1 MIIDISVKI
10 VNGGESVFLQ
20 KTIGAFLVTPGIFIL
35 ILLLSVVFFRKGRW
49 LFVLLAAF
57 LYVLSSYPG
66 EFLFLRP
73 LEEDL
78 TVPEGFPQNGVIVI
92 LGGGVERN
100 TKTGD
105 SLSDSTL
112 RRILTGFQVYR
123 RTRFPIVVTGGSLSS
138 LKPEAMIMKEYLLS
152 LGVPEKNVL
161 VENRSRNTYENAL
174 FTEKLIGDVPVVL
187 VTDSIHMR
195 RALYTFKKFF
205 SEVVPYP
212 AGCYFGKPE
221 FVDFLPSATSFY
233 LNSRAIY
240 EWIGLVWYNLRGR

>member
-35 ILLLSVVFFRKGRW
+35 ILLLSAVFSRKGRW
-49 LFVLLAAF
+49 LFVLLATF
-57 LYVLSSYPG
+57 LYVLSSYPA

-78 TVPEGFPQNGVIVI
+78 IVPDGLPQNGVIVI

-112 RRILTGFQVYR
+112 RRILTGFQVHR
-123 RTRFPIVVTGGSLSS
+123 KTGLPILVTGGSLSG
-138 LKPEAMIMKEYLLS
+138 LEPEAIIMKEYLVS

-161 VENRSRNTYENAL
+161 VENRSRNTYENAF
-174 FTEKLIGDVPVVL
+174 FTKNLIGDVPIVL

-212 AGCYFGKPE
+212 AGCYFGTPE